1 MILPS
6 NLYSFWIVLTVSK
19 IKINMKKSFLLGF
32 VAILCWG
39 CAKDELTMPVSV
51 KLQME
56 IESGEVAVNS
66 RMVPNTIHIERGR
79 YLLSE
84 VAFKGYRESGAD
96 YFFEREYEPGLEVAM
111 ETGRMATAISFDMP
125 QGLYERIAISLK
137 VEKSEGNEKEGGK
150 PYNEQASLILYGSYT
165 NVLKQQVPLIFVYN
179 YDDTFEFNAR
189 SDKGQHVIAVGGGNY
204 PKARI
209 RFKPSYWLQQLNSR
223 MLQGAKL
230 TLVNGVPTIVLSEQQ
245 NEQIFNVLTSRIKK
259 ASDLSFE

>member
-1 MILPS
+1 
-6 NLYSFWIVLTVSK
+6 
-19 IKINMKKSFLLGF
+19 MKNSFLLGF

-66 RMVPNTIHIERGR
+66 RMVPNTIHIEKGR

-84 VAFKGYRESGAD
+84 VEFKGYRESGAD
-96 YFFEREYEPGLEVAM
+96 YFFEREFEPGLEVAM

-125 QGLYERIAISLK
+125 QGLYERISISLK
-137 VEKSEGNEKEGGK
+137 VKKSDRDEEEGGK

-165 NVLKQQVPLIFVYN
+165 NVLRQQVPLIFVYN
-179 YDDTFEFNAR
+179 YDDTFEYKAR
-189 SDKGQHVIAVGGGNY
+189 SDQGQQVIAIGSGKH
-204 PKARI
+204 PEARI

-230 TLVNGVPTIVLSEQQ
+230 TPVNGVPTIILSENQ
-245 NEQIFNVLTSRIKK
+245 NEQIFNVLTSRVKE
-259 ASDLSFE
+259 ASVLSFE